1 MSNALYALVAM
12 GLMGAYDTL
21 VYHELVARLP
31 HRMTARRELQLHASR
46 DFVYMTL
53 FATLAWLE
61 PHGALVPVLVAL
73 LLTEIGIT
81 LSDFIVED
89 TSRALPAGERSMHA
103 IMGITYGIFLTL
115 LFPALV
121 TWYQAPTGLA
131 FTPHGW
137 LSWLL
142 SAFALGVALSGIRD
156 IVASARLGRRL
167 SRSAEG

>member
-1 MSNALYALVAM
+1 MTNALYALAVM
-12 GLMGAYDTL
+12 GLLGAYDTL

-31 HRMTARRELQLHASR
+31 HRTTAQRELQLHAAR

-61 PHGALVPVLVAL
+61 PHGTLVLVLGVL
-73 LLTEIGIT
+73 LLTEIAIT

-89 TSRALPAGERSMHA
+89 RSRALPAGERAMHA
-103 IMGITYGIFLTL
+103 VMGITYGVFLTL

-121 TWYQAPTGLA
+121 TWYQAPTGFA
-131 FTPHGW
+131 AGAHGW

-142 SAFALGVALSGIRD
+142 SAFALGVGLSGIRD
-156 IVASARLGRRL
+156 IVAAARLARRM
-167 SRSAEG
+167 SVPAEG